1 MEEEDE
7 AMGIPEWVVTFGDMM
22 SLLLTFFIMLVSM
35 SEIKEEEKFQ
45 AVVEALRRQLAHDKS
60 PNSLTPGDHKVR
72 SVQNAIQA
80 TLSRAKKKD
89 THKGG
94 VPTKAPHGEEERVR
108 IIRPG
113 RNTAIGTVIFF
124 EDGASGLNE
133 KSKAD
138 LDLEIVQLL
147 GKPQKIEIRGHS
159 RQELASDPNAAMNLG
174 YTRARAVFDYLTEKH
189 EVAPDRMRCV
199 SAGASEP
206 MHKSN
211 DPEKMKKNQRVEI
224 FLLEETV
231 DEIQGT
237 EQERSQQIL
246 EDPTAN

>member
-45 AVVEALRRQLAHDKS
+45 AVVEAIKRQLAHDKS
-60 PNSLTPGDHKVR
+60 MESLTPGDLHKVR
-72 SVQNAIQA
+72 SKQPSSQA
-80 TLSRAKKKD
+80 TLSRAKRKD

-113 RNTAIGTVIFF
+113 RNTAIGTVVFF
-124 EDGASGLNE
+124 EDGSAELDE
-133 KSKAD
+133 KSKAA

-147 GKPQKIEIRGHS
+147 GKPQKIEIRGHA
-159 RQELASDPNAAMNLG
+159 RQELAEYPNEAMNLG
-174 YTRARAVFDYLTEKH
+174 YNRARAVFEYLNNQH
-189 EVAPDRMRCV
+189 NVASDRMRCV
-199 SAGASEP
+199 SAGSSEP

-211 DPEKMKKNQRVEI
+211 DPERMKKNQRVEI

-237 EQERSQQIL
+237 EQERKQQIL
-246 EDPTAN
+246 EN